1 MKLFEYMASK
11 RPIVATDIPSI
22 REILNETNAFIVSP
36 DDPEAMAKGI
46 IEAVQNDTKN
56 KKITQG
62 AYSYVELHTW
72 NKRAK
77 RILGFLEKGV

>member
-22 REILNETNAFIVSP
+22 REILNKTNAFIVSP

-56 KKITQG
+56 KKIIQE
-62 AYSYVELHTW
+62 AYSDVELHTCS
-72 NKRAK
+72 KRAK
-77 RILGFLEKGV
+77 RTLGFLEKGV